1 MTTANP
7 TGVADHEHDDSDYH
21 IDASTSLTERTL
33 RTLKH
38 GDAFAVLDAYGDLGV
53 ELGTPEGVYFRDMR
67 FLSRLKL
74 ICSGQRPLLLSSVIH
89 DDNSALSIDLTNA
102 DIEPPSL
109 YPIARDTIAIS
120 RTKFLW
126 NAASYERI
134 ALRNYDTVKRLV
146 SIELLFDADFVDLFE
161 VRGMPRAKRGQISIK
176 RTATDAI
183 QYVYDGLDGVR
194 RRTTLTFTPMPKRL
208 DLHRAVFERVLEA
221 GERATI
227 LVTAAFD
234 ESDEPQQPISF
245 HSAYRAKRRA
255 SRSDTEN
262 IATIE
267 SSNPLF
273 DELMCRSTA
282 DIYTLSTRAGE
293 ELYPY
298 AGIPWYNT
306 VFGRDGIITAMMMLW
321 IDPAIARGVLLH
333 LAETQATHHDPG
345 SDAQPG
351 KILHERRS
359 CEMAQ
364 LGEIPFRRYYGTV
377 DATPLFVML
386 AGLYFERTG
395 DVATLERIWP
405 NVKAALEWC
414 DVYGDRDDDGFVEYL
429 RETPNGLANQGW
441 KDSHDSVFHADGSQ
455 AKGPIAL
462 IEVQAYVFGA
472 KRQAAKLALQF
483 GEPAMAARLSQAA
496 DDLQVRFQNA
506 FWCEDIGT
514 YALALDGDKKPC
526 KVLTS
531 NAGHAL
537 FTGIATPASA
547 RKVVASLMR
556 RTSFSGWGIRTVAHS
571 EPRHNPMSYHNGS
584 IWPHDNALIALGF
597 DRYGFKAEAAVL
609 FEGIFAAVG
618 YQQDRRLPELFC
630 GFTRKSGRGPIA
642 YPVACSPQAWAAVS
656 PFAFLGAC
664 LGVSIVHAAEQVRF
678 IKPTLPSFLNE
689 VIVRRI
695 MVGKSRLDVRVVR
708 HGTDVSVNVLKR
720 DGDAPAMVVT

>member
-1 MTTANP
+1 MTVEKP
-7 TGVADHEHDDSDYH
+7 TDIGDRAPDDSDYH
-21 IDASTSLTERTL
+21 IEARSSLTERTL

-53 ELGTPEGVYFRDMR
+53 EPGTPEGIYYRDMR

-102 DIEPPSL
+102 DVEPPSPH
-109 YPIARDTIAIS
+109 PITRDTIAIS

-134 ALRNYDTVKRLV
+134 ALRNYDTVERLV
-146 SIELLFDADFVDLFE
+146 SIELVFDADFVDLFE
-161 VRGMPRAKRGQISIK
+161 VRGMPRSRRGKIRSEK
-176 RTATDAI
+176 TAADAVR
-183 QYVYDGLDGVR
+183 YVYNGLDGVE
-194 RRTTLTFTPMPKRL
+194 RRTTLTFTPTPQRL
-208 DLHRAVFERVLEA
+208 GVHRAVFERLLKA
-221 GERATI
+221 GERSTI
-227 LVTAAFD
+227 LVTAAFG
-234 ESDEPQQPISF
+234 ENGETQASASF
-245 HSAYRAKRRA
+245 HSAYRAKRSATRT
-255 SRSDTEN
+255 DTQN
-262 IATIE
+262 ITTIE

-333 LAETQATHHDPG
+333 LAETQATHHDPD

-351 KILHERRS
+351 KILHERRN

-395 DVATLERIWP
+395 DVSTLEKIWP
-405 NVKAALEWC
+405 NVQAALNWC
-414 DVYGDRDDDGFVEYL
+414 DVFGDRDGNGFVEYM

-441 KDSHDSVFHADGSQ
+441 KDSHDSIFHADGSL
-455 AKGPIAL
+455 AEGPIAL
-462 IEVQAYVFGA
+462 VEVQAYIYGA
-472 KRQAAKLALQF
+472 KREAAKLAEHF
-483 GEPAMAARLSQAA
+483 GEPVMAKRLREAA
-496 DDLQVRFQNA
+496 DDLRERFECA

-514 YALALDGDKKPC
+514 YVLALDGKKQPC

-537 FTGIATPASA
+537 FTGIAASTSA

-556 RTSFSGWGIRTVAHS
+556 RDSFSGWGIRTVAHS
-571 EPRHNPMSYHNGS
+571 ESRHNPMSYHNGS
-584 IWPHDNALIALGF
+584 VWPHDNALIALGF
-597 DRYGFKAEAAVL
+597 DRYGFKAEAAAL
-609 FEGIFAAVG
+609 FEGLFSAVG

-630 GFTRKSGRGPIA
+630 GFTRKAGRGPVA

-656 PFAFLGAC
+656 PFACLGAC
-664 LGVSIVHAAEQVRF
+664 LGISIEHDAERVRF
-678 IKPTLPSFLNE
+678 TKPTLPNFLDE

-695 MVGKSRLDVRVVR
+695 VVGRSRLDVRIAR
-708 HGTDVSVNVLKR
+708 HGSDVSVNVLKR
-720 DGDAPAMVVT
+720 EGDAHAIIMT

>member
-1 MTTANP
+1 MSANSRTA
-7 TGVADHEHDDSDYH
+7 ADGQTEERDYH
-21 IDASTSLTERTL
+21 IDARSSLTERTL

-38 GDAFAVLDAYGDLGV
+38 GDTFAVLDVHGDLGV
-53 ELGTPEGVYFRDMR
+53 EPGTPEGIYFHDMR
-67 FLSRLKL
+67 FLSRLNL
-74 ICSGQRPLLLSSVIH
+74 NCSGRRPLLLSSVIH

-102 DIEPPSL
+102 DVEPPDRH
-109 YPIARDTIAIS
+109 PMARDTISIS

-126 NAASYERI
+126 NATCYERI
-134 ALRNYDTVKRLV
+134 GLRNYNTVQRLV

-161 VRGMPRAKRGQISIK
+161 VRGMSRAKRGKIAIRK
-176 RTATDAI
+176 TAPDTI
-183 QYVYDGLDGVR
+183 EYIYDGLDGVE
-194 RRTTLTFTPMPKRL
+194 RRTTLTFAPVPNQL

-221 GERATI
+221 GERSSVLI
-227 LVTAAFD
+227 TAAFD
-234 ESDEPQQPISF
+234 ENGEVRRPVSF
-245 HSAYRAKRRA
+245 HSAYRAKRRE
-255 SRSDTEN
+255 SRADTAG

-267 SSNPLF
+267 TSNPLF
-273 DELMCRSTA
+273 DELVCRSTA

-306 VFGRDGIITAMMMLW
+306 VFGRDGIITALMMLW

-333 LAETQATHHDPG
+333 LAETQATHHDPQ

-364 LGEIPFRRYYGTV
+364 LGEVPFRRYYGTV

-386 AGLYFERTG
+386 AGRYFARTG
-395 DVATLERIWP
+395 DAATLQKIWP
-405 NVKAALEWC
+405 NIKAALDWC
-414 DVYGDRDDDGFVEYL
+414 DGFGDRDGDGFVEYH

-441 KDSHDSVFHADGSQ
+441 KDSNDAIFHADGSQ
-455 AKGPIAL
+455 AQGPIAL
-462 IEVQAYVFGA
+462 VEVQAYVFGA
-472 KRQAAKLALQF
+472 KRHAANLARYF
-483 GEPAMAARLSQAA
+483 GEHGLAERLEQDANVLQARFH
-496 DDLQVRFQNA
+496 RA
-506 FWCEDIGT
+506 FWCEDMGT
-514 YALALDGDKKPC
+514 YALALDGNKHPC
-526 KVLTS
+526 KVHTS

-537 FTGIATPASA
+537 LTGIAPHHAA

-556 RTSFSGWGIRTVAHS
+556 RDSFSGWGIRTVAQR
-571 EPRHNPMSYHNGS
+571 EALHNPMSYHNGS
-584 IWPHDNALIALGF
+584 VWPHDNALIALGF
-597 DRYGFKAEAAVL
+597 DRYGFKAEASAL
-609 FEGIFAAVG
+609 FEGLFAAVA

-664 LGVSIVHAAEQVRF
+664 LGVSIEHASDRVRF
-678 IKPTLPSFLNE
+678 IKPTLPNFLNE

-695 MVGKSRLDVRVVR
+695 MVGNSRLEIRIAR
-708 HGTDVSVNVLKR
+708 HGTDVSVSVAGR
-720 DGDAPAMVVT
+720 EGDAQAIIVT

>member
-1 MTTANP
+1 MSIAKP
-7 TGVADHEHDDSDYH
+7 TSVDISSHDESDYH
-21 IDASTSLTERTL
+21 IDARTSLTERTL

-38 GDAFAVLDAYGDLGV
+38 GDTFAVLDAYGDLGV
-53 ELGTPEGVYFRDMR
+53 ERGTPEGIYFRDMR

-74 ICSGQRPLLLSSVIH
+74 FCSGQRPLLLSSVIH

-102 DIEPPSL
+102 DIEPLSPH
-109 YPIARDTIAIS
+109 PIARDTIAIS

-134 ALRNYDTVKRLV
+134 NLRNYDTVPRVV
-146 SIELLFDADFVDLFE
+146 SIELLFDADFADLFE
-161 VRGMPRAKRGQISIK
+161 VRGMPRARRGRISIE
-176 RTATDAI
+176 RTADDAVR
-183 QYVYDGLDGVR
+183 YTYDGLDGIQR
-194 RRTTLTFTPMPKRL
+194 CTTLTFTPMPKRL
-208 DLHRAVFERVLEA
+208 DLHRVVFEHELKA
-221 GERATI
+221 GERSTI

-234 ESDEPQQPISF
+234 ESGELRSPATF
-245 HSAYRAKRRA
+245 YSAYRAKRRA
-255 SRSDTEN
+255 ARSDTEN

-267 SSNPLF
+267 STNPLF

-364 LGEIPFRRYYGTV
+364 LGEIPFKRYYGTV

-395 DVATLERIWP
+395 DAATLEKIWL
-405 NVKAALEWC
+405 NVKEALEWC
-414 DVYGDRDDDGFVEYL
+414 DVYGDRDGDGFVEYL

-441 KDSHDSVFHADGSQ
+441 KDSHDSIFHADGAQ
-455 AKGPIAL
+455 ADGPIAL
-462 IEVQAYVFGA
+462 VEVQAYVYGA
-472 KRQAAKLALQF
+472 KREAAKLADHF
-483 GEPAMAARLSQAA
+483 GEFAMAERLRLAA
-496 DDLQVRFQNA
+496 DELQTRFESA
-506 FWCEDIGT
+506 FWCEELGS

-526 KVLTS
+526 AVLTS

-537 FTGIATPASA
+537 FTGLANPESA

-556 RTSFSGWGIRTVAHS
+556 RDSFSGWGIRTVAHG
-571 EPRHNPMSYHNGS
+571 EARHNPMSYHNGS
-584 IWPHDNALIALGF
+584 VWPHDNALIALGF
-597 DRYGFKAEAAVL
+597 DRYGFKAEAAAL
-609 FEGIFAAVG
+609 FEGLFAAVG

-630 GFTRKSGRGPIA
+630 GFTRKAGRGPIA

-664 LGVSIVHAAEQVRF
+664 LGVSIDHAAARVRF
-678 IKPTLPSFLNE
+678 IKPTLPRFLNE
-689 VIVRRI
+689 VVVRRI
-695 MVGKSRLDVRVVR
+695 VVGGAKLDVRVAR
-708 HGTDVSVNVLKR
+708 HDADVSVNVLKR
-720 DGDAPAMVVT
+720 EGDAQVIIAT

>member
-1 MTTANP
+1 MSIAKATSVEDST
-7 TGVADHEHDDSDYH
+7 HDESDYH
-21 IDASTSLTERTL
+21 IDARTSLTERTL

-38 GDAFAVLDAYGDLGV
+38 GDTFAVLDAYGDLGV
-53 ELGTPEGVYFRDMR
+53 ERGTPEGIYFRDMR

-102 DIEPPSL
+102 DIEPLSPH
-109 YPIARDTIAIS
+109 PIARDTIAIS

-134 ALRNYDTVKRLV
+134 NLRNYDTVPRVV
-146 SIELLFDADFVDLFE
+146 SIELLFDADFADLFE
-161 VRGMPRAKRGQISIK
+161 VRGMPRARRGRISIE
-176 RTATDAI
+176 RMADDAVR
-183 QYVYDGLDGVR
+183 YTYDGLDGIQR
-194 RRTTLTFTPMPKRL
+194 CTTLTFTPMPKRL
-208 DLHRAVFERVLEA
+208 DLNRVVFEHAMKA
-221 GERATI
+221 GERSTI
-227 LVTAAFD
+227 LVTTAFD
-234 ESDEPQQPISF
+234 ESGEPRRPATF

-255 SRSDTEN
+255 ARSDTEN

-267 SSNPLF
+267 STNPLF

-364 LGEIPFRRYYGTV
+364 LGEIPFKRYYGTV

-395 DVATLERIWP
+395 DAATLEKIWL

-414 DVYGDRDDDGFVEYL
+414 DVYGDRDGDGFVEYL

-441 KDSHDSVFHADGSQ
+441 KDSHDSIFHADGAQ
-455 AKGPIAL
+455 ADGPIAL
-462 IEVQAYVFGA
+462 VEVQAYVYGA
-472 KRQAAKLALQF
+472 KREAAKLAHHF
-483 GEPAMAARLSQAA
+483 GEIAMAERLGLAA
-496 DDLQVRFQNA
+496 DELQTRFEGA
-506 FWCEDIGT
+506 FWCEELGS

-526 KVLTS
+526 AVLTS

-537 FTGIATPASA
+537 FTGLADRESA
-547 RKVVASLMR
+547 RKMVASLMR
-556 RTSFSGWGIRTVAHS
+556 RDSFSGWGIRTVAHG
-571 EPRHNPMSYHNGS
+571 EARHNPMSYHNGS
-584 IWPHDNALIALGF
+584 VWPHDNALIALGF
-597 DRYGFKAEAAVL
+597 DRYGFKAEAAAL
-609 FEGIFAAVG
+609 FEGLFAAVG

-630 GFTRKSGRGPIA
+630 GFTRKAGRGPIS

-664 LGVSIVHAAEQVRF
+664 LGVSIEHAAARVRF
-678 IKPTLPSFLNE
+678 TNPTLPRFLNE
-689 VIVRRI
+689 VVVRRI
-695 MVGKSRLDVRVVR
+695 VVGGAKLDVRVAR
-708 HGTDVSVNVLKR
+708 HGADVSVNVLKR
-720 DGDAPAMVVT
+720 EGDAQVIIAT

>member
-1 MTTANP
+1 MITAKL
-7 TGVADHEHDDSDYH
+7 TGAVDREHDDSDYH
-21 IDASTSLTERTL
+21 IDARTSLTERTL

-53 ELGTPEGVYFRDMR
+53 ELGTPEGIYFRDMR
-67 FLSRLKL
+67 FLSRMKL

-102 DIEPPSL
+102 DIEPPGR
-109 YPIARDTIAIS
+109 PPFARNTIAIS

-134 ALRNYDTVKRLV
+134 ALRNYDALERLV

-161 VRGMPRAKRGQISIK
+161 VRGMPRAKRGRITIK
-176 RTATDAI
+176 RTAADAI
-183 QYVYDGLDGVR
+183 QYVYDGLDGVQ
-194 RRTTLTFTPMPKRL
+194 RRTTLTFAPMPKRL

-221 GERATI
+221 GERSTI
-227 LVTAAFD
+227 LVTASFD
-234 ESDEPQQPISF
+234 ESDEPDPPVSF
-245 HSAYRAKRRA
+245 HSAYRAKRKA

-395 DVATLERIWP
+395 DVGTLQKIWL

-414 DVYGDRDDDGFVEYL
+414 DVFGDRDGDGFVEYL

-455 AKGPIAL
+455 ATGPIAL
-462 IEVQAYVFGA
+462 VEVQAYVFGA
-472 KRQAAKLALQF
+472 KRQAAKLAQHF
-483 GEPAMAARLSQAA
+483 GETAMAERLSQAA
-496 DDLQVRFQNA
+496 DDLQARFQSA

-514 YALALDGDKKPC
+514 YALALDGDKRPC
-526 KVLTS
+526 KVVTS
-531 NAGHAL
+531 NAGHSL
-537 FTGIATPASA
+537 FTGIATLASA

-556 RTSFSGWGIRTVAHS
+556 RTSFSGWGIRTVAHN
-571 EPRHNPMSYHNGS
+571 EARHNPMSYHNGS
-584 IWPHDNALIALGF
+584 VWPHDNALIALGF
-597 DRYGFKAEAAVL
+597 DRYGFKAESAAL
-609 FEGIFAAVG
+609 FEAIFEAVG

-630 GFTRKSGRGPIA
+630 GFTRRSGRGPIA

-664 LGVSIVHAAEQVRF
+664 LGVSIEHAAERVRF

-689 VIVRRI
+689 VVVRRI
-695 MVGKSRLDVRVVR
+695 VVGNSRLDVRVAR
-708 HGTDVSVNVLKR
+708 HGTDVSVNITGRV
-720 DGDAPAMVVT
+720 GNAQAIIVT